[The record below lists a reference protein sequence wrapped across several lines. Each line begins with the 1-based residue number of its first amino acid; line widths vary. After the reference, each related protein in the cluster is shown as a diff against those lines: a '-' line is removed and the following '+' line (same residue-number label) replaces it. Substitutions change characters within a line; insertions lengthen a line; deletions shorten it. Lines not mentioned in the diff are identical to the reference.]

1 MKFLKIYKK
10 IKIDEDRKFFFET
23 RHQIVNTMLREEMKK
38 NRICIFGM
46 AISIS
51 LVSLGEKQ
59 LNCTQVILDPREPGV
74 QPHPLLKSDPR

>member
-38 NRICIFGM
+38 NRICIRNGYFHLPRLLRRETIKLHPGDSRPPRTRSST
-46 AISIS
+46 ASII
-51 LVSLGEKQ
+51 EK
-59 LNCTQVILDPREPGV
+59 
-74 QPHPLLKSDPR
+74 